1 MRICII
7 GCGRIAKSHIAGASQ
22 IAEKIQIVA
31 AVGRD
36 LGKTRDFC
44 LEYGIENAFDSFEDA
59 VASVDF
65 EAVDICLP
73 NHLHAEYTV
82 KAAEAGK
89 HILLEKPMANTVA
102 ECKIMNDAARKNN
115 VTLMIGQSRRFFEPV
130 MASIDRINKGEIG
143 ELVSVSANLYAYL

>member
-1 MRICII
+1 MRICLI
-7 GCGRIAKSHIAGASQ
+7 GCGRVARSHMAGALQ
-22 IAEKIQIVA
+22 VKDRIEVVA
-31 AVGRD
+31 AVDRG
-36 LGKTRDFC
+36 LEKAELFC
-44 LEYGIENAFDSFEDA
+44 REFGIKHAFSSFEDV
-59 VASVDF
+59 VAAVDF

-130 MASIDRINKGEIG
+130 MASIDRINK
-143 ELVSVSANLYAYL
+143 